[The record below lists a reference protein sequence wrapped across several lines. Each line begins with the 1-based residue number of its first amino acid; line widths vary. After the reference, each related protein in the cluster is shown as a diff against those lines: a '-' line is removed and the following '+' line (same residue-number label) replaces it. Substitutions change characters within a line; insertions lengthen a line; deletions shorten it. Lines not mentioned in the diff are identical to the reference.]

1 MLTPKEQIIS
11 LLLPKLAEDG
21 ITREELATL
30 IDYPKSADLG
40 DYTLACFVLAKKLR
54 KAPPIIA
61 KELLEVIEAAGS
73 ELFSSVEAV
82 GGYLNFRLSDASK
95 TAALASFALAGDD
108 YGKSDEGAGKT
119 IVLDFSS
126 PNIAKPFHIGH
137 LGTTAIGN
145 SLRRMHEFCGYKT
158 VSINHLG
165 DWGTQFGRLIVAYRR
180 WGSEKEIEEGGVDAL
195 GEIYRRFYAEAE
207 EDPALNDEARA
218 AFAAMEAGDPEALRL
233 WQWFKDISLA
243 EFQKTYK
250 LLNIDFDSWNGEA
263 FYNDKMD
270 AVIAELE
277 EKNLLTSSDG
287 AKVVD
292 LSEEDMPPCL
302 ILKSDGSTLYATRD
316 ITAGLYRKNTYDF
329 HKAVYV
335 TDAGQSLHFKQWFT
349 VIGKMGY
356 EWSRDLV
363 HVPYGKL
370 SINGTKLASRTGN
383 VILLRDLF
391 ADAIER
397 VRAITL
403 ERNPSCENVDEVAR
417 AVGVG
422 ALVFHQLS
430 TGRIKD
436 ISFSV
441 EEALNFDGSTGPY
454 VQYTHARICSVLR
467 KEQFSG
473 KIEGAHTF
481 DPKEQELYALLVRFP
496 ETVAKALADYEPST
510 ISRYAL
516 DLCQSFNRFYQACS
530 VLKAEGDVRNLR
542 LAFCTACE
550 AVLKNCLWLL
560 GMEAPETI

>member
-11 LLLPKLAEDG
+11 LIAPHLEADG
-21 ITREELATL
+21 ITKEELFPL
-30 IDYPKSADLG
+30 VDYPKTPEMG

-54 KAPPIIA
+54 KAPPMIA
-61 KELLEVIEAAGS
+61 ADILGKIQEEAK
-73 ELFSSVEAV
+73 ELFSSIEAV
-82 GGYLNFRLSDASK
+82 GGYLNFRLSDEAK
-95 TAALASFALAGDD
+95 TASLLSFANAGDAF
-108 YGKSDEGAGKT
+108 GKSTLGEGKT

-145 SLRRMHEFCGYKT
+145 SLRRLHEFCGFKT

-165 DWGTQFGRLIVAYRR
+165 DWGTQFGRLIVAFRR
-180 WGSEKEIEEGGVDAL
+180 WGSREAIEEGGVDAL

-207 EDPALNDEARA
+207 TDPSLNDEARA
-218 AFAAMEAGDPEALRL
+218 AFAAMEAGDPEALEL
-233 WQWFKDISLA
+233 WQWFKEISLA

-270 AVIAELE
+270 AVIEELRD
-277 EKNLLTSSDG
+277 KNLLSESDG
-287 AKVVD
+287 AQVVD

-316 ITAGLYRKNTYDF
+316 IAAGLYRKNTYDF
-329 HKAVYV
+329 EKAIYV

-356 EWSRDLV
+356 EWSNDLV

-383 VILLRDLF
+383 VVLLRDLF

-403 ERNPSCENVDEVAR
+403 ERNPDCANPDDVAR

-422 ALVFHQLS
+422 ALVFNQLS

-441 EEALNFDGSTGPY
+441 EEALNFDGNTGPY

-467 KEQFSG
+467 KAQDTSNTAA
-473 KIEGAHTF
+473 AHGF
-481 DPKEQELYALLVRFP
+481 EAKEQELYAMLVRFP
-496 ETVAKALADYEPST
+496 ETVRKALDDYEPST
-510 ISRYAL
+510 ISRFAL
-516 DLCQSFNRFYQACS
+516 DLCQCFNRFYQACP
-530 VLKAEGDVRNLR
+530 VLKAEGDTRTVR
-542 LAFCTACE
+542 LAFCRTTE

>member
-11 LLLPKLAEDG
+11 LILPHLSSDG

-73 ELFSSVEAV
+73 ELFTSVEAV

-180 WGSEKEIEEGGVDAL
+180 WGSEREIEEGGVDAL

-207 EDPALNDEARA
+207 EDPTLNDEARA

-277 EKNLLTSSDG
+277 
-287 AKVVD
+287 
-292 LSEEDMPPCL
+292 
-302 ILKSDGSTLYATRD
+302 
-316 ITAGLYRKNTYDF
+316 
-329 HKAVYV
+329 
-335 TDAGQSLHFKQWFT
+335 
-349 VIGKMGY
+349 
-356 EWSRDLV
+356 
-363 HVPYGKL
+363 
-370 SINGTKLASRTGN
+370 
-383 VILLRDLF
+383 
-391 ADAIER
+391 
-397 VRAITL
+397 
-403 ERNPSCENVDEVAR
+403 
-417 AVGVG
+417 
-422 ALVFHQLS
+422 
-430 TGRIKD
+430 
-436 ISFSV
+436 
-441 EEALNFDGSTGPY
+441 
-454 VQYTHARICSVLR
+454 
-467 KEQFSG
+467 
-473 KIEGAHTF
+473 
-481 DPKEQELYALLVRFP
+481 
-496 ETVAKALADYEPST
+496 
-510 ISRYAL
+510 
-516 DLCQSFNRFYQACS
+516 
-530 VLKAEGDVRNLR
+530 
-542 LAFCTACE
+542 
-550 AVLKNCLWLL
+550 
-560 GMEAPETI
+560 